1 MIIRGLVI
9 FSTHIHKFYFSAI
22 KMSGK
27 SSFSEDLIGEFQ
39 EAFMLFDTKGD
50 GMIPVS
56 KNYND
61 QAIYLN
67 HKFTLKAKNI
77 PVNLYFI

>member
-1 MIIRGLVI
+1 
-9 FSTHIHKFYFSAI
+9 
-22 KMSGK
+22 MSGK

-56 KNYND
+56 
-61 QAIYLN
+61 LVTN
-67 HKFTLKAKNI
+67 HFSYMKIIFTKF
-77 PVNLYFI
+77 

>member
-1 MIIRGLVI
+1 MVYSPNYVI
-9 FSTHIHKFYFSAI
+9 YNSYISFQCH

-50 GMIPVS
+50 GMIPVR
-56 KNYND
+56 
-61 QAIYLN
+61 I
-67 HKFTLKAKNI
+67 KNI
-77 PVNLYFI
+77 K